1 MRVYFVRSEDEL
13 KQVAKYL
20 SGLLTERPVVTLSGD
35 LGTGKTTLVKAVC
48 QLLEVVDEVSS
59 PTFSLV
65 NVYLSRTG
73 RPVYHLDLYR
83 VKDPAELI
91 EIGIDDYLY
100 SGEITF
106 IEWPEMIAGI
116 LPGNTLDVRLEH
128 IDKETRKIVIL

>member
-1 MRVYFVRSEDEL
+1 LRAYFVRSEGEL
-13 KQVAKYL
+13 KLVAKYL

-59 PTFSLV
+59 PTFGLV
-65 NVYLSRTG
+65 NVYLTRTG

-83 VKDPAELI
+83 VKDPAELT

-106 IEWPEMIAGI
+106 IEWPEIIAGI
-116 LPGNTLDVRLEH
+116 LPENTIDVWLEH
-128 IDKETRKIVIL
+128 VDKETRKIVIL

>member
-1 MRVYFVRSEDEL
+1 MRAYFVRSEGEL

-20 SGLLTERPVVTLSGD
+20 CGLLTERPVVTLSGD

-48 QLLEVVDEVSS
+48 QLLDVVDEVSS

-65 NVYLSRTG
+65 NVYLTRTG

-106 IEWPEMIAGI
+106 IEWPGIIGGI
-116 LPGNTLDVRLEH
+116 LPENTLDVRLEH